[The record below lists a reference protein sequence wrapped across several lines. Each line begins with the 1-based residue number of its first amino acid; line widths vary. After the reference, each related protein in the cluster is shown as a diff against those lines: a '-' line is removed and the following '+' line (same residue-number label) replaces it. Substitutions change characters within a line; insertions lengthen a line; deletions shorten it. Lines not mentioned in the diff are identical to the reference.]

1 MTRKGK
7 GLPRLSGPD
16 TEFNRNKRDSYY
28 VDAEE
33 YTKEVLNFRKTG
45 LASERL
51 GELFKLHVDRYAS
64 SANFKGYTYLD
75 EMKGMA
81 ILFLMK
87 YANKFD
93 DKKMV
98 SEGKTPNAFNYCTTI
113 IHRAFLQIIAKEK
126 KHSELK
132 DKIIKAQD
140 EIMKSGINLHILDQM
155 IIDEEIS

>member
-7 GLPRLSGPD
+7 GLPKSLGPD
-16 TEFNRNKRDSYY
+16 TEFNRAKRDSYY
-28 VDAEE
+28 IDAEE
-33 YTKEVLNFRKTG
+33 YTNEVKNFRKTG

-51 GELFKLHVDRYAS
+51 GELFKLHVDRYSS

-75 EMKGMA
+75 EMRGMA

-87 YANKFD
+87 YAHKFD
-93 DKKMV
+93 DKKMYDA
-98 SEGKTPNAFNYCTTI
+98 GKIPNAFNYCTTI

-132 DKIIKAQD
+132 DRIIKAQE
-140 EIMKSGINLHILDQM
+140 EIRNSGINLHILDKM
-155 IIDEEIS
+155 IIDEELS